1 MGRGYGVSR
10 SPKVRPSMEL
20 VKKLRE
26 TDWQEPRTRER
37 GERQGWAVGTGW
49 AAKEPSTTPQ
59 GSSALSFQPVLFKQI
74 LTRSQIMKSV

>member
-26 TDWQEPRTRER
+26 TETGKNLEP
-37 GERQGWAVGTGW
+37 G
-49 AAKEPSTTPQ
+49 KE
-59 GSSALSFQPVLFKQI
+59 GGGKAG
-74 LTRSQIMKSV
+74 